1 MHGSCIGSTDN
12 HLIEIMT
19 YADPIPEIQSLGRF
33 IQFLAA
39 PTALLGSLSR
49 SRMVSSHPDE
59 DEDGPIPPAEDFPL
73 PDGDEINP
81 NREIPE
87 EEEYL
92 PDEEEVPVE
101 KPPKEIEEDPYFP
114 RKGEGLPPNKEEEFP
129 KTDPGKRMKYSV
141 MKAAQDQVKAEVKQ
155 NPQTESRSKGVKV

>member
-1 MHGSCIGSTDN
+1 MGQFKTTFPEPESGWIVGYPVCLHGSCIRSTFN
-12 HLIEIMT
+12 HLIEVMT

-39 PTALLGSLSR
+39 PTALLGSLSK
-49 SRMVSSHPDE
+49 SRILSAQPDE
-59 DEDGPIPPAEDFPL
+59 DEDGDEDEPIPPAEDFPL

-81 NREIPE
+81 NREVPE

-101 KPPKEIEEDPYFP
+101 EPPGEIDDPSFP
-114 RKGEGLPPNKEEEFP
+114 GKGDELPPGKEEEFP
-129 KTDPGKRMKYSV
+129 KTDPL
-141 MKAAQDQVKAEVKQ
+141 
-155 NPQTESRSKGVKV
+155 